1 MILISKHA
9 VIHVLHC
16 LKGNIMAAV
25 SLRLPD
31 EISTRLSNLAEKTGR
46 SKTFYMIEA
55 INEHIE
61 RLEDIYLTEQRT
73 IDFRAR
79 KSQLNTGL
87 KL

>member
-1 MILISKHA
+1 
-9 VIHVLHC
+9 
-16 LKGNIMAAV
+16 MAAV
-25 SLRLPD
+25 SLRLTD
-31 EISTRLSNLAEKTGR
+31 DISTRLANLAKKTGR

-73 IDFRAR
+73 IDFRAG

-87 KL
+87 KI